1 MITLLTRRTFGQAL
15 AACAG
20 LVAGEPLA
28 PIAAH
33 SQGRAVR
40 MLVPFAPG
48 GGADLIARMLQ
59 PHLQRELGQPFFV
72 ENRAGAAGR
81 IGTGVIAKS
90 DPDGQS
96 LLMTTE
102 SSLVIAPHIGV
113 AMNYDPLKD
122 FAPVSLLTRNIV
134 ILVVHPSVPAGT
146 LAEYMALA
154 RAKPGGMFYASSG
167 VGGPNHL
174 AGEIFKQMTGLDIVH
189 VPFPGTGAAIPAVIS
204 NQVGAM
210 WGFLA
215 GLIPHLRSGTL
226 KVLAVGSRER
236 SAALPDVPTVAESVP
251 SYEAASWIGLLA
263 PAATPRPVI
272 DRLNAACR
280 TAMQEPAVKDLLLR
294 DGSDI
299 VASTPEE
306 FRAVIEADYAKYG
319 KLAHLLKG
327 AQ

>member
-1 MITLLTRRTFGQAL
+1 MTSLTRRHFAQAL
-15 AACAG
+15 AACASA
-20 LVAGEPLA
+20 AGAMP
-28 PIAAH
+28 AH
-33 SQGRAVR
+33 AQGRVVR

-48 GGADLIARMLQ
+48 GGADLIARLLQ
-59 PHLQRELGQPFFV
+59 PHLQQRLGQSFIV

-81 IGTGVIAKS
+81 IGTAVIAKS

-113 AMNYDPLKD
+113 TLNYDPLKD
-122 FAPVSLLTRNIV
+122 FAPISLLTRNVV
-134 ILVVHPSVPAGT
+134 ILVVHPSLPADT
-146 LAEYMALA
+146 LADYMALA
-154 RAKPGGMFYASSG
+154 RAKPGEMFYASSG

-174 AGEIFKQMTGLDIVH
+174 AGEIFKQMTGLNIVH

-215 GLIPHLRSGTL
+215 GLIPHIRGGSL
-226 KVLAVGSRER
+226 KVLAVGSKTR
-236 SAALPDVPTVAESVP
+236 SPVLPDVPTVAEAGVP
-251 SYEAASWIGLLA
+251 GYEAASWIGLLA
-263 PAATPRPVI
+263 PAATPRSIVE
-272 DRLNAACR
+272 RLNEACR
-280 TAMQEPAVKDLLLR
+280 VAIEEPAVKDILLR

-299 VASTPEE
+299 VASSPEE
-306 FRAVIEADYAKYG
+306 FRAVIEADHAKYG